1 MQRCQSSCRG
11 EAVKKNRVRTST
23 TGACPYLL
31 ISDGSINYAII
42 YTCGDYDFKEHINA
56 LRTELKLYSEADVF
70 VDSNIEAY
78 GINQD
83 QSTSQVRMMLLKG
96 KGDPIALDVYR
107 IDEISQTLKQVFEK
121 INTHDKQYIQP

>member
-1 MQRCQSSCRG
+1 M
-11 EAVKKNRVRTST
+11 RVGLPSFPALVGLFIPAPT
-23 TGACPYLL
+23 
-31 ISDGSINYAII
+31 
-42 YTCGDYDFKEHINA
+42 EHINA
-56 LRTELKLYSEADVF
+56 LRTELKLYSESDVF

-96 KGDPIALDVYR
+96 KGEPIALDVYR

-121 INTHDKQYIQP
+121 INTHEQYIQPSKTNQ